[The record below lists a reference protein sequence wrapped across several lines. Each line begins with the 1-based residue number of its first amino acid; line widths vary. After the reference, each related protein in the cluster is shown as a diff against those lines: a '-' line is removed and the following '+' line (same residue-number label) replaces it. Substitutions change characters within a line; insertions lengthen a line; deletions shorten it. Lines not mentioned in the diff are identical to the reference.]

1 MKPSICFECAISN
14 VCSTVNSDPSEA
26 ADRSRKQCC
35 STSRLRAISL
45 DDNGLYR
52 VDFACVVLVVEMVEM
67 VEMVE
72 IVEEAGLAVAAEFRP
87 RRDAVGKE

>member
-52 VDFACVVLVVEMVEM
+52 VDFACVVLVVEMVE
-67 VEMVE
+67 VVE
-72 IVEEAGLAVAAEFRP
+72 IVEEAGLAAAAEFRP